1 MRELADNFLN
11 PLFGEMG
18 GGVHIATMKP
28 PICFRDEALGQA
40 YMSAAGVNGNL
51 L

>member
-1 MRELADNFLN
+1 MRTLVEDFLN
-11 PLFGEMG
+11 PLFGEMV

-28 PICFRDEALGQA
+28 PICFRDAALGQA
-40 YMSAAGVNGNL
+40 YMNAASVNGNL